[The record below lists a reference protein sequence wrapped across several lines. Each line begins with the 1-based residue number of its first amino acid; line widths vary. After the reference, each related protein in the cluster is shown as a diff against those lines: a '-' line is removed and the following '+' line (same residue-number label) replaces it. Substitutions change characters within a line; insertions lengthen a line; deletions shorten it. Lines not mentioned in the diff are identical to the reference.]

1 MFHAGSAASPSGYVT
16 AGGRVLTMVAL
27 GESLA
32 DARDRVYRN
41 VDRIH
46 FDGLTY
52 RSDLALRE
60 VETAAL
66 R

>member
-1 MFHAGSAASPSGYVT
+1 
-16 AGGRVLTMVAL
+16 VLTMVAL